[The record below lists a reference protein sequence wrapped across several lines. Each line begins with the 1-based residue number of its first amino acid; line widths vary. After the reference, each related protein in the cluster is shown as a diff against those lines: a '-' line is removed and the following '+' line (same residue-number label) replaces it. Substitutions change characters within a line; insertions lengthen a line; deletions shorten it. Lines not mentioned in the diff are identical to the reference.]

1 MGRKK
6 KCSLTEK
13 LPEKGCKHKNYSSAH
28 TFKQTKHIKIIKK
41 KNKEKNKTK
50 QNKKVNKLNKMNA
63 HSIESN

>member
-41 KNKEKNKTK
+41 KKRKKIKKKKTK
-50 QNKKVNKLNKMNA
+50 K
-63 HSIESN
+63 

>member
-41 KNKEKNKTK
+41 KTRKKIKQNKTK
-50 QNKKVNKLNKMNA
+50 K
-63 HSIESN
+63 